1 MGRQVC
7 LTMPESE
14 PKKWRVLSI
23 EKQTA
28 LCQSAHQPVLLDRD
42 LANNRIRTL
51 M

>member
-1 MGRQVC
+1 MGRQVY
-7 LTMPESE
+7 LKMPSAE

-23 EKQTA
+23 EKQAA
-28 LCQSAHQPVLLDRD
+28 LCQSAHQPLLLDRH